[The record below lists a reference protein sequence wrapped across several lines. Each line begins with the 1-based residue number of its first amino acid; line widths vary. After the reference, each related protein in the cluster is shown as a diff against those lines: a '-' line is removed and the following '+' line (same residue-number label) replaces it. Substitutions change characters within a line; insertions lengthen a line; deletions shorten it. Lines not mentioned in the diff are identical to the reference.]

1 MSIKK
6 AIKFTLLLSIAI
18 CFQLFLIAPS
28 VKAEQKTYTDNEVN
42 ISKKDLII
50 FLEKLS
56 GNLESDLAD
65 IGNYANVDEEYIKN
79 SVKKLKELNIIDEHV
94 SFDNLYESP
103 KKEEVYYILAKYIGV
118 EAADGKTAFNDDEK
132 LQSWSRGY
140 IKELENL
147 GVIDGKDKSFEP
159 DKVLNRGELR
169 DVNKELFLAVINTS
183 QSFKA
188 DDSNKSK
195 AFIVVNANDA
205 LIENVKTQTPILIN
219 AKASNGRLRIINSD
233 ISKIYI
239 AGGSQNF
246 EVQLSN
252 SRLQSAKS
260 LGKNISYTN
269 LGPDGKVGPLPN
281 PEEYKPGDKRVV
293 TKIIK
298 SSRSHSSSSGSLGN
312 NKNNNQKENKSQS
325 DKETEEKGITQDK
338 ANPKKNAEGSGTA
351 NKKTPQENSPSE
363 GKNKSGGGSST
374 ANKKAPQESS
384 PSEGKNKSGEGNGTA
399 NKKAPQE
406 NSPSE
411 GKNKTGEGSGTANK
425 KTPQEGK
432 ASGSKNKTGESNIGN
447 PGNKAKDNKKEPLP
461 KENETVPNESS
472 EDKAL
477 ENASEDFIILNEH
490 LYADKTLKYKAL
502 DGVNLEDNALIGLK
516 LSGENNGVK
525 LNVKW
530 EGKSLEQVKNAQKG
544 EYQLAVS
551 SLEDLVINNNNYG
564 KVKFIVKIIIE

>member
-6 AIKFTLLLSIAI
+6 AIKITLLLSIAI

-28 VKAEQKTYTDNEVN
+28 VKAEQKTYTDNEVI

-65 IGNYANVDEEYIKN
+65 IGNSANVDEEYIKN
-79 SVKKLKELNIIDEHV
+79 AVNKLKGLNIIDEHV

-118 EAADGKTAFNDDEK
+118 ESADGKTAFNDDEK

-147 GVIDGKDKSFEP
+147 GVIDGKDKRFEP

-183 QSFKA
+183 QSFRA
-188 DDSNKSK
+188 DENNKSK

-205 LIENVKTQTPILIN
+205 IIENIKTQTPILIN
-219 AKASNGRLRIINSD
+219 PKASNGRLRIINSD

-252 SRLQSAKS
+252 SKLQSAKS

-293 TKIIK
+293 TKIIT
-298 SSRSHSSSSGSLGN
+298 SSRSHSSSSSSSGN
-312 NKNNNQKENKSQS
+312 NNNQKENKSQS
-325 DKETEEKGITQDK
+325 DKETEEKGRTQDK
-338 ANPKKNAEGSGTA
+338 ANPKKNAEGSGSA
-351 NKKTPQENSPSE
+351 NKKVPQENSPSE
-363 GKNKSGGGSST
+363 GKSKSGGGSST

-384 PSEGKNKSGEGNGTA
+384 PSEGKNKSGEDN
-399 NKKAPQE
+399 
-406 NSPSE
+406 
-411 GKNKTGEGSGTANK
+411 GTANK

-432 ASGSKNKTGESNIGN
+432 ASGSKNKTGEGNIGN

-525 LNVKW
+525 LNIKW

>member
-79 SVKKLKELNIIDEHV
+79 SVKKLKGLNIIDEHV

-118 EAADGKTAFNDDEK
+118 ESADGKTAFNDDEK

-183 QSFKA
+183 QSFRA
-188 DDSNKSK
+188 DENNKSK

-205 LIENVKTQTPILIN
+205 IIENIKTQTPILIN
-219 AKASNGRLRIINSD
+219 PKASNGRLRIINSD

-252 SRLQSAKS
+252 SKLQSAKS

-298 SSRSHSSSSGSLGN
+298 ISRIHSSSSSSSV
-312 NKNNNQKENKSQS
+312 NNNQKENKSQS
-325 DKETEEKGITQDK
+325 DKEAEEKGRTQDK
-338 ANPKKNAEGSGTA
+338 ANPKKNAEGSGST

-363 GKNKSGGGSST
+363 GKNKSGGGNGT
-374 ANKKAPQESS
+374 ANKKPPQESS
-384 PSEGKNKSGEGNGTA
+384 PSEGKNKS
-399 NKKAPQE
+399 
-406 NSPSE
+406 
-411 GKNKTGEGSGTANK
+411 GEGSGTANK

-432 ASGSKNKTGESNIGN
+432 ASGSKNKTGEGNIGN

-461 KENETVPNESS
+461 KENETVPNGSS

-516 LSGENNGVK
+516 LSGEKNGVK

>member
-65 IGNYANVDEEYIKN
+65 IGNSANVDEEYIKN

-118 EAADGKTAFNDDEK
+118 ESADGKTAFNDDEK

-183 QSFKA
+183 QSFRA
-188 DDSNKSK
+188 DENNKSK

-205 LIENVKTQTPILIN
+205 IIENIKTQTPILIN
-219 AKASNGRLRIINSD
+219 PKASNGRLRIINSD

-252 SRLQSAKS
+252 SKLQSAKS

-298 SSRSHSSSSGSLGN
+298 SSRSHSSSSSSSG
-312 NKNNNQKENKSQS
+312 NNNQKENKSQS
-325 DKETEEKGITQDK
+325 DKEAEEKGRTQDK
-338 ANPKKNAEGSGTA
+338 ANPKKNAEGSGST

-363 GKNKSGGGSST
+363 GKNKSGGGNGT
-374 ANKKAPQESS
+374 ANKKVPQENSPSEDKNKSGGGNGTANKKPPQESS
-384 PSEGKNKSGEGNGTA
+384 PSEGKNKS
-399 NKKAPQE
+399 
-406 NSPSE
+406 
-411 GKNKTGEGSGTANK
+411 GEGSGTANK

-432 ASGSKNKTGESNIGN
+432 ASGSKNKTGEGNIGN

-461 KENETVPNESS
+461 KENETVPNGSS

>member
-28 VKAEQKTYTDNEVN
+28 VKAEQKTYTDNEVI

-65 IGNYANVDEEYIKN
+65 IGNSANVDEEYIKN
-79 SVKKLKELNIIDEHV
+79 AVNKLKGLNIIDEHV

-118 EAADGKTAFNDDEK
+118 ESADGKTAFNDDEK

-147 GVIDGKDKSFEP
+147 GVIDGKDKRFEP

-183 QSFKA
+183 QSFRA
-188 DDSNKSK
+188 DENNKSK

-205 LIENVKTQTPILIN
+205 LIENIKTQTPILIN
-219 AKASNGRLRIINSD
+219 PKASNGRLRIINSD

-252 SRLQSAKS
+252 SKLQSAKS

-298 SSRSHSSSSGSLGN
+298 SSKSHSSSSSSLGN
-312 NKNNNQKENKSQS
+312 NNNQKENKSQS
-325 DKETEEKGITQDK
+325 DKETEEKGRTQDK

-351 NKKTPQENSPSE
+351 NKK
-363 GKNKSGGGSST
+363 
-374 ANKKAPQESS
+374 
-384 PSEGKNKSGEGNGTA
+384 
-399 NKKAPQE
+399 APQE

-411 GKNKTGEGSGTANK
+411 GGSKSGGGNGTANKKATQESSPFEGKNKSGGGNGTANKKTPQESSPSEGRNKSGEGNGTANK

-432 ASGSKNKTGESNIGN
+432 ASGSKNKTGEGNIGN

>member
-6 AIKFTLLLSIAI
+6 AIKITLLLSIAI

-28 VKAEQKTYTDNEVN
+28 VKAEQKTYTDNEVI

-65 IGNYANVDEEYIKN
+65 IGNSANVDEEYIKN
-79 SVKKLKELNIIDEHV
+79 AVNKLKGLNIIDEHV

-118 EAADGKTAFNDDEK
+118 ESADGKTAFNDDEK

-147 GVIDGKDKSFEP
+147 GVIDGKDKRFEP

-183 QSFKA
+183 QSFRA
-188 DDSNKSK
+188 DENNKSK

-205 LIENVKTQTPILIN
+205 IIENIKTQTPILIN
-219 AKASNGRLRIINSD
+219 PKASNGRLRIINSD

-252 SRLQSAKS
+252 SKLQSAKS

-293 TKIIK
+293 TKIIT
-298 SSRSHSSSSGSLGN
+298 SSRSHSSSSSSSGN
-312 NKNNNQKENKSQS
+312 NNNQKENKSQS
-325 DKETEEKGITQDK
+325 DKETEEKGRTQDK
-338 ANPKKNAEGSGTA
+338 ANPKKNAEGSGSANKKVPQENSPSEGGSKSGGGSSTA
-351 NKKTPQENSPSE
+351 NKKVPQENSPSE
-363 GKNKSGGGSST
+363 GKNKSGGGSGT
-374 ANKKAPQESS
+374 ANKKAPQES
-384 PSEGKNKSGEGNGTA
+384 
-399 NKKAPQE
+399 
-406 NSPSE
+406 SPSE

-432 ASGSKNKTGESNIGN
+432 ASGSKNKTGESSIGN

>member
-79 SVKKLKELNIIDEHV
+79 SVKKLKGLNIIDEHV

-147 GVIDGKDKSFEP
+147 GVIDGKDKRFEP

-183 QSFKA
+183 QSFRA
-188 DDSNKSK
+188 DENNKSK
-195 AFIVVNANDA
+195 AFIVVNANNA
-205 LIENVKTQTPILIN
+205 LIENIKTQTPILIN
-219 AKASNGRLRIINSD
+219 PKASNGMLRIINSD

-239 AGGSQNF
+239 ADGSQNF

-252 SRLQSAKS
+252 SKLQSAKS

-298 SSRSHSSSSGSLGN
+298 SSRSHSSSSSSSG
-312 NKNNNQKENKSQS
+312 NNNQKENKSQS
-325 DKETEEKGITQDK
+325 DKEAEEKGRTQDK
-338 ANPKKNAEGSGTA
+338 ANPKKNAEGSGSA
-351 NKKTPQENSPSE
+351 NKKTPQENSPSEDKNKSGGGNGTANKTAPQENSPSE
-363 GKNKSGGGSST
+363 GKNKSGG
-374 ANKKAPQESS
+374 
-384 PSEGKNKSGEGNGTA
+384 GNGTA

-411 GKNKTGEGSGTANK
+411 GKNKSGEVNGSLNK

-432 ASGSKNKTGESNIGN
+432 ASGSKNKTGEGNIGN

-490 LYADKTLKYKAL
+490 LYADKTLKYKEL

>member
-65 IGNYANVDEEYIKN
+65 IGNSANVDEEYIKN

-183 QSFKA
+183 QSFRA
-188 DDSNKSK
+188 DENNKSK

-252 SRLQSAKS
+252 SKLQSAKS

-298 SSRSHSSSSGSLGN
+298 SSKSHSSSSSSSG
-312 NKNNNQKENKSQS
+312 NNNQKENKSQS
-325 DKETEEKGITQDK
+325 DKEAEEKGRTQDK
-338 ANPKKNAEGSGTA
+338 DNPKKNAEGSGSA

-363 GKNKSGGGSST
+363 DKSKSGGGSST

-411 GKNKTGEGSGTANK
+411 DKNKTGEGNGTANK

-432 ASGSKNKTGESNIGN
+432 TSGSKNKTGESNIGN
-447 PGNKAKDNKKEPLP
+447 PGNKAKDNKKELLP

-525 LNVKW
+525 LNIKW

>member
-65 IGNYANVDEEYIKN
+65 IGNSANVDEEYIKN

-183 QSFKA
+183 QSFRA
-188 DDSNKSK
+188 DENNKSK

-252 SRLQSAKS
+252 SKLQSAKS

-298 SSRSHSSSSGSLGN
+298 SSRSHSSSSSSSG
-312 NKNNNQKENKSQS
+312 NNNQKENKSQS
-325 DKETEEKGITQDK
+325 DKEAEEKGRTQDK
-338 ANPKKNAEGSGTA
+338 DNPKKNAEGSGSA

-363 GKNKSGGGSST
+363 DKSKSGGGSST

-411 GKNKTGEGSGTANK
+411 DKNKTGEGNGTANK

-447 PGNKAKDNKKEPLP
+447 PGNKAKDNKKELLP

-525 LNVKW
+525 LNIKW

>member
-28 VKAEQKTYTDNEVN
+28 VKAEQKTYTDNEVI

-65 IGNYANVDEEYIKN
+65 IGNSANVDEEYIKN
-79 SVKKLKELNIIDEHV
+79 AVNKLKGLNIIDEHV

-118 EAADGKTAFNDDEK
+118 ESADGKTAFNDDEK

-183 QSFKA
+183 QSFRA
-188 DDSNKSK
+188 DENNKSK

-205 LIENVKTQTPILIN
+205 LIENIKTQTPILIN
-219 AKASNGRLRIINSD
+219 PKASNGRLRIINSD

-252 SRLQSAKS
+252 SKLQSAKS

-293 TKIIK
+293 TKIIT
-298 SSRSHSSSSGSLGN
+298 SSRSHSSSSSSSGN
-312 NKNNNQKENKSQS
+312 NNNQKENKSQS
-325 DKETEEKGITQDK
+325 DKEAEEKGSTQDK

-363 GKNKSGGGSST
+363 GGSKSGGGSST
-374 ANKKAPQESS
+374 ANKKVPQENS
-384 PSEGKNKSGEGNGTA
+384 PSEDKNKSGGGNGTA

-411 GKNKTGEGSGTANK
+411 GKNKSGEGNGTTNK

-461 KENETVPNESS
+461 KENETVPNGSS

-525 LNVKW
+525 LNIKW
-530 EGKSLEQVKNAQKG
+530 EGKSLEKVKNAQKG

>member
-6 AIKFTLLLSIAI
+6 AIKITLLLSIAI

-28 VKAEQKTYTDNEVN
+28 VKAEQKTYTDNEVI

-65 IGNYANVDEEYIKN
+65 IGNSANVDEEYIKN
-79 SVKKLKELNIIDEHV
+79 AVNKLKGLNIIDEHV

-118 EAADGKTAFNDDEK
+118 ESADGKTAFNDDEK

-147 GVIDGKDKSFEP
+147 GVIDGKDKRFEP

-183 QSFKA
+183 QSFRA
-188 DDSNKSK
+188 DENNKSK

-205 LIENVKTQTPILIN
+205 IIENIKTQTPILIN
-219 AKASNGRLRIINSD
+219 PKASNGRLRIINSD

-252 SRLQSAKS
+252 SKLQSAKS

-293 TKIIK
+293 TKIIT
-298 SSRSHSSSSGSLGN
+298 SSRSHSSSSSSSGN
-312 NKNNNQKENKSQS
+312 NNNQKENKSQS
-325 DKETEEKGITQDK
+325 DKETEEKGRTQDK
-338 ANPKKNAEGSGTA
+338 ANPKKNAEGSGSA
-351 NKKTPQENSPSE
+351 NKKVPQENSPSE
-363 GKNKSGGGSST
+363 GKNKSGGGSGT
-374 ANKKAPQESS
+374 ANKKAPQES
-384 PSEGKNKSGEGNGTA
+384 
-399 NKKAPQE
+399 
-406 NSPSE
+406 SPSE

-432 ASGSKNKTGESNIGN
+432 ASGSKNKTGESSIGN

>member
-28 VKAEQKTYTDNEVN
+28 VKAEQKTYTDNEVI

-65 IGNYANVDEEYIKN
+65 IGNSANVDEEYIKN
-79 SVKKLKELNIIDEHV
+79 AVNKLKGLNIIDEHV

-118 EAADGKTAFNDDEK
+118 ESADGKTAFNDDEK

-147 GVIDGKDKSFEP
+147 GVIDGKDKRFEP

-183 QSFKA
+183 QSFRA
-188 DDSNKSK
+188 DENNKSK

-205 LIENVKTQTPILIN
+205 LIENIKTQTPILIN
-219 AKASNGRLRIINSD
+219 PKASNGRLRIINSD

-252 SRLQSAKS
+252 SKLQSAKS

-281 PEEYKPGDKRVV
+281 PEEYKPGDKIVV
-293 TKIIK
+293 TKIIT
-298 SSRSHSSSSGSLGN
+298 SSRSHSSSSSSSGN
-312 NKNNNQKENKSQS
+312 NNNQKENKSQS
-325 DKETEEKGITQDK
+325 DKEAEEKGSTQDK

-363 GKNKSGGGSST
+363 GGSKSGGGSST
-374 ANKKAPQESS
+374 ANKKVPQENS
-384 PSEGKNKSGEGNGTA
+384 PSEDKNKSGGGNGTA

-411 GKNKTGEGSGTANK
+411 GKNKSGEGNGTTNK

-432 ASGSKNKTGESNIGN
+432 ASGSKNKTGESSIGN

-461 KENETVPNESS
+461 KENETVPNGSS

>member
-65 IGNYANVDEEYIKN
+65 IGNSANVDEEYIKN

-183 QSFKA
+183 QSFRA
-188 DDSNKSK
+188 DENNKSK

-205 LIENVKTQTPILIN
+205 LIENIKTQTPILIN

-252 SRLQSAKS
+252 SKLQSAKS

-298 SSRSHSSSSGSLGN
+298 SSRSHSSSSSSSG
-312 NKNNNQKENKSQS
+312 NNNQKENKSQS
-325 DKETEEKGITQDK
+325 DKEAEEKGRTQDK
-338 ANPKKNAEGSGTA
+338 ANTKKNAEGSSSA

-363 GKNKSGGGSST
+363 DKNKSGGGS
-374 ANKKAPQESS
+374 
-384 PSEGKNKSGEGNGTA
+384 GTA

-411 GKNKTGEGSGTANK
+411 DKNKSGEGSGTANKKVPQESSPSEGKNKSGEGSGTANK

-447 PGNKAKDNKKEPLP
+447 PGNKAKDNKKDPLP
-461 KENETVPNESS
+461 KENETIPNESS

>member
-6 AIKFTLLLSIAI
+6 AIKITLLLSIAI

-28 VKAEQKTYTDNEVN
+28 VKAEQKTYTDNEVI

-65 IGNYANVDEEYIKN
+65 IGNSANVDEEYIKN
-79 SVKKLKELNIIDEHV
+79 AVNKLKGLNIIDEHV

-118 EAADGKTAFNDDEK
+118 ESADGKTAFNDDEK

-147 GVIDGKDKSFEP
+147 GVIDGKDKRFEP

-183 QSFKA
+183 QSFRA
-188 DDSNKSK
+188 DENNKSK

-205 LIENVKTQTPILIN
+205 IIENIKTQTPILIN
-219 AKASNGRLRIINSD
+219 PKASNGRLRIINSD

-252 SRLQSAKS
+252 SKLQSAKS

-293 TKIIK
+293 TKIIT
-298 SSRSHSSSSGSLGN
+298 SSRSHSSSSSSSGN
-312 NKNNNQKENKSQS
+312 NNNQKENKSQS
-325 DKETEEKGITQDK
+325 DKETEEKGRTQDK
-338 ANPKKNAEGSGTA
+338 ANPKKNAEGSGSA
-351 NKKTPQENSPSE
+351 NKKVPQENSPSE
-363 GKNKSGGGSST
+363 GKSKSGGGSST

-384 PSEGKNKSGEGNGTA
+384 PSEGKNKSGEDN
-399 NKKAPQE
+399 
-406 NSPSE
+406 
-411 GKNKTGEGSGTANK
+411 GTANK

-432 ASGSKNKTGESNIGN
+432 ASGSKNKTGEGNIGN
-447 PGNKAKDNKKEPLP
+447 PGNKAKDNKKEPLT

-525 LNVKW
+525 LNIKW